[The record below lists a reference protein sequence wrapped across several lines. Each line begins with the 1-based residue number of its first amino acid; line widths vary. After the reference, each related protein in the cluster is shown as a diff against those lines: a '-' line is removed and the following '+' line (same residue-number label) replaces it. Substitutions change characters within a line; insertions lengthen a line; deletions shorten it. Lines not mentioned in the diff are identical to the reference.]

1 HPALPAKVEAYVVV
15 QLTPEQ
21 RKAYAALAEATRAD
35 LEGRLDNGGLDANRM
50 LVLTALLRLRQMAC
64 DPRLIDASQKPDH
77 SAKLGAFRELV
88 AEVVASGRRALVFS
102 QFVEFLSLLRKE
114 LEASGTEYAYL
125 DGRTRN
131 REKVLDG
138 FRDGDMPVFLLSL
151 KAGGTGINLA
161 AADVVIHMDPW
172 WNPAVEDQATD
183 RAHRIGQTRTVSVYR
198 IVAQGTIEEGIQRMK
213 EEKRA
218 LARAVIDESE
228 TTLPRLTEEDIRE
241 LIAFG

>member
-1 HPALPAKVEAYVVV
+1 
-15 QLTPEQ
+15 
-21 RKAYAALAEATRAD
+21 
-35 LEGRLDNGGLDANRM
+35 
-50 LVLTALLRLRQMAC
+50 
-64 DPRLIDASQKPDH
+64 
-77 SAKLGAFRELV
+77 
-88 AEVVASGRRALVFS
+88 
-102 QFVEFLSLLRKE
+102 
-114 LEASGTEYAYL
+114 
-125 DGRTRN
+125 
-131 REKVLDG
+131 
-138 FRDGDMPVFLLSL
+138 
-151 KAGGTGINLA
+151 
-161 AADVVIHMDPW
+161 W

>member
-1 HPALPAKVEAYVVV
+1 
-15 QLTPEQ
+15 
-21 RKAYAALAEATRAD
+21 
-35 LEGRLDNGGLDANRM
+35 M

-64 DPRLIDASQKPDH
+64 DPRLIDAAHKADH

-114 LEASGTEYAYL
+114 LDASGTEYAYL

-131 REKVLDG
+131 REKVLDA

-228 TTLPRLTEEDIRE
+228 TSLPRLTEEDIRE